1 MTEKETTQQMLME
14 LIKEECQIDASLE
27 IEYPEI
33 ALSYGE
39 KTIQT
44 KKGKKTYPVPIS
56 SLGNISYVTAPPK
69 SKKSFFISLLAS
81 VYLSDNNNFGGNIKG
96 HRGNKCL
103 IHFDTEQGTFHAA
116 RCFRRATD
124 MANLKDNGCYQT
136 YALRTLTYK
145 QRLEFIEWTL
155 KENKENGKEAGLV
168 FIDGA
173 ADLVADANDLP
184 SCNEMVAKLMQLST
198 RYNTHIM
205 VVMHQNYGSSKL
217 GTGHLGSFLEK
228 KAETVIELELNTTN
242 KDWVTVICR
251 RSRGYSF
258 ETFSF
263 SINELGLPFVVGDIY
278 DPLKYF
284 VTTKEKLG

>member
-14 LIKEECQIDASLE
+14 LIKEECTIDTSLE

-39 KTIQT
+39 KNVET
-44 KKGKKTYPVPIS
+44 KNGKKTYPIPIS
-56 SLGNISYVTAPPK
+56 TLGNISYVTAPPK

-81 VYLSDNNNFGGNIKG
+81 VYLSDGNNFGGNIKG
-96 HRGNKCL
+96 HRINKCL
-103 IHFDTEQGTFHAA
+103 MHFDTEQGHWHAA
-116 RCFRRATD
+116 RCFKRATD
-124 MANLKDNGCYQT
+124 MANIDDVGCYQT
-136 YALRTLTYK
+136 YALRTLTYQ
-145 QRLEFIEWTL
+145 QRLDFIEWSL
-155 KENKENGKEAGLV
+155 KENLENKKETGLI

-173 ADLVADANDLP
+173 ADLVADVNDLK
-184 SCNEMVAKLMQLST
+184 SCNEMVAKLMKLST
-198 RYNTHIM
+198 LYNCHIM
-205 VVMHQNYGSSKL
+205 VVMHQNFGSNKL

-242 KDWVTVICR
+242 KDWVTVMCR

-263 SINELGLPFVVGDIY
+263 SINEFGLPFVVGEIY
-278 DPLKYF
+278 DPLKYYIP
-284 VTTKEKLG
+284 KKL

>member
-1 MTEKETTQQMLME
+1 M
-14 LIKEECQIDASLE
+14 
-27 IEYPEI
+27 
-33 ALSYGE
+33 
-39 KTIQT
+39 
-44 KKGKKTYPVPIS
+44 
-56 SLGNISYVTAPPK
+56 GNISYVTAPPK

-103 IHFDTEQGTFHAA
+103 IHFDTEQGHFHAA

-263 SINELGLPFVVGDIY
+263 SINEFGLPFVVGDIY

-284 VTTKEKLG
+284 VVSKDKL